1 MIIFY
6 GGLMQSLEEQLKI
19 IKRGTVEILPEEE
32 LILKLKTSIKENK
45 PLRIKQGFDP
55 TAPDIH
61 LGHTVCLRKLRQF
74 QELGH
79 QVILIIGDYTGMV
92 GDPSGRSET
101 RPQLTME
108 EIRKNAQTY
117 QEQFFKV
124 VDESKTEVHHNGEW
138 FSRMSFQE
146 IMHLASN
153 FTLARMLERDDFSKR
168 FKEQI
173 PISIHELFYPLMQ
186 AYDSVMIKADVEIGA
201 TEQKFNLLAG
211 RQIQQIYGQ
220 EPQVILTMPVLVG
233 TDGEQ
238 RMSKSVGNYIGIAEP
253 PGEIFGKIMSIPDGQ
268 IYNYFELV
276 TDVGEDELRQLKKEL
291 EEKKTNPMLLKKRLG
306 KQIVRMYYS
315 QKEADKACEE
325 FERIFS
331 RKELPEEIPERR
343 LEDDEEKLW
352 IGHFLVKAGCAS
364 STSEVKRLIKQ
375 GGLYIDGKRIEDE
388 KLKVSVEGEKLI
400 RLGKR
405 RFFKIV
411 GKVRKD

>member
-1 MIIFY
+1 M
-6 GGLMQSLEEQLKI
+6 LSLEEQLRV

-32 LILKLKTSIKENK
+32 LIFKLKRSIQERK
-45 PLRIKQGFDP
+45 PLRVKQGFDP

-79 QVILIIGDYTGMV
+79 QVVLIIGDFTGMV

-101 RPQLTME
+101 RPQLTLD
-108 EIRKNAQTY
+108 EIKTNAQTY
-117 QEQFFKV
+117 QEQFFRV
-124 VDESKTEVHHNGEW
+124 VDESRTEVHFNGEW

-146 IMHLASN
+146 LMRLASN
-153 FTLARMLERDDFSKR
+153 FTVARMLERDDFSKR
-168 FKEQI
+168 YKEQI

-211 RQIQQIYGQ
+211 RQIQEVYGQ

-233 TDGEQ
+233 TDGQQ
-238 RMSKSVGNYIGIAEP
+238 RMSKSVGNYIGVAELP
-253 PGEIFGKIMSIPDGQ
+253 KEIFGKIMSIPDEQ

-276 TDVGEDELRQLKKEL
+276 TDVGIDELIQIKEEL
-291 EEKKTNPMLLKKRLG
+291 EGKGTNPMILKKRLG
-306 KQIVRMYYS
+306 KEIVRMYYS
-315 QKEADKACEE
+315 QKEAEGACEE

-331 RKELPEEIPERR
+331 KKELPEDIPVKYLEYDQAEI
-343 LEDDEEKLW
+343 W
-352 IGHFLVKAGCAS
+352 IGHYLVKAGCAN
-364 STSEVKRLIKQ
+364 STSQIRRLIKQ
-375 GGLYIDGKRIEDE
+375 GGLYIDNKRIDDE
-388 KLKVSVEGEKLI
+388 NLKVTVSGEKLV

-405 RFFKIV
+405 GFFKIV
-411 GKVRKD
+411 GKVERQ

>member
-1 MIIFY
+1 M
-6 GGLMQSLEEQLKI
+6 LSLDEQLKVI
-19 IKRGTVEILPEEE
+19 RRGTVEIIPEEE
-32 LILKLKTSIKENK
+32 LIDKLKQSIQEKR
-45 PLRIKQGFDP
+45 PMRIKQGFDP

-101 RPQLTME
+101 RPQLTQE
-108 EIRKNAQTY
+108 EIERNAQTY

-124 VDESKTEVHHNGEW
+124 IDETKTEVHRNGEW
-138 FSRMSFQE
+138 FSKMSFQE

-153 FTLARMLERDDFSKR
+153 FTVARMLERDDFSNR
-168 FKEQI
+168 YKEQI

-211 RQIQQIYGQ
+211 RQIQEIYGQ
-220 EPQVILTMPVLVG
+220 KPQVVLTMPVLVG
-233 TDGEQ
+233 TDGQQ
-238 RMSKSVGNYIGIAEP
+238 RMSKSLGNYIGVAEP
-253 PGEIFGKIMSIPDGQ
+253 PGEIFGKIMSISDEM
-268 IYNYFELV
+268 IYDYFELV
-276 TDVGEDELRQLKKEL
+276 TDVGADELAKVRKEL
-291 EEKKTNPMLLKKRLG
+291 EEKKTNPMILKKRLG
-306 KQIVRMYYS
+306 KEIVRMYWS
-315 QKEADKACEE
+315 ADEAEKALQG
-325 FERIFS
+325 FERVFS
-331 RKELPEEIPERR
+331 KRELPEEIPVKH
-343 LEDDEEKLW
+343 LEHDQADMW
-352 IGHFLVKAGCAS
+352 VGHYLVEAGCAK

-375 GGLYIDGKRIEDE
+375 GGLYIDNERVIDE
-388 KLKVSVEGEKLI
+388 NLKIPVAGEKLV

-411 GKVRKD
+411 GKAKG